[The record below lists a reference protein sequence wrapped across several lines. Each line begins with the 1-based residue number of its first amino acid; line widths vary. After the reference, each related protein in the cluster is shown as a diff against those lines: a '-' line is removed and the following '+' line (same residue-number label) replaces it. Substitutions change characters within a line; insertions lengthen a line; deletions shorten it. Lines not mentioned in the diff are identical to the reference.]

1 MSKKQ
6 ISLEEDLRRIYEI
19 SDIEF
24 NDPEGIRSFREF
36 FTEKIGFG
44 PIVKSGSLLILGRL
58 KQLQSKIKV
67 EKDIDKKINLLGI
80 QNLYLG
86 SLLSISI
93 SVDVKDKSILSKG
106 RSIRK

>member
-1 MSKKQ
+1 MEENGR
-6 ISLEEDLRRIYEI
+6 LEEELKRIYEI
-19 SDIEF
+19 SDIKF
-24 NDPEGIRSFREF
+24 NDEEGIRSFREF
-36 FTEKIGFG
+36 MINEKIGFG

-58 KQLQSKIKV
+58 KSLQSKIKI
-67 EKDIDKKINLLGI
+67 EKDIDKKLNLIGI